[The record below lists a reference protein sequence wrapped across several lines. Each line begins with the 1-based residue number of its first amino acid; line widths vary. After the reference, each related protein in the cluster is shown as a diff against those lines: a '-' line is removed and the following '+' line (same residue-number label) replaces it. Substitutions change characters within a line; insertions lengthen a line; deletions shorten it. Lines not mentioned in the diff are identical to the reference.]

1 VTRQIDPERGTPVG
15 LSFRDEE
22 WGTLDALSPDTM
34 ALMRAA
40 WWLATDLGLA
50 TPSSIQ
56 HWRRAYLL
64 LMSAIAGDKVRAF
77 GVGKQG
83 ARPERIAPTEFI
95 DLEPVLLGFEE
106 SPSGRGAWLVSTPG
120 CSPEEWEDSFDDR
133 IWHGSGER
141 YWRIKVSTE
150 DLHARWPSVE
160 EDPAALVRPTPP
172 TRSRPVAARTEM
184 AMHALWPP
192 HGIPPEELG
201 HKDRYTQIIGWLA
214 RATLWPP
221 DGAPPERL
229 DENEQL
235 KLVELEAK
243 KMTSPSMRSVST
255 VLREIRARRER
266 GG

>member
-150 DLHARWPSVE
+150 DLHAADQKQTSGCQDRDGHACAVATARHSTRRVGSQGPVHSDHRVAGTGDIVATRWS
-160 EDPAALVRPTPP
+160 PA
-172 TRSRPVAARTEM
+172 
-184 AMHALWPP
+184 
-192 HGIPPEELG
+192 
-201 HKDRYTQIIGWLA
+201 
-214 RATLWPP
+214 
-221 DGAPPERL
+221 
-229 DENEQL
+229 
-235 KLVELEAK
+235 
-243 KMTSPSMRSVST
+243 
-255 VLREIRARRER
+255 
-266 GG
+266 